1 MTLSCEILVS
11 LVGFKMGFK
20 ENDNIKMYAAF
31 GSCTY
36 VISYVLTK
44 GSKVRARA
52 TLWPSHPF

>member
-1 MTLSCEILVS
+1 MKLNSEILVS
-11 LVGFKMGFK
+11 LVGFK

-52 TLWPSHPF
+52 TLWPNHPF